1 MKRCGLKGVNEM
13 EESTTYTLQ
22 EIEKLKLKISG
33 YRNTLMTLKMG
44 TSFEDFQMMKNEF
57 EALKSQL
64 TYIEDLTKTME
75 EKQQTQTVIYEE
87 QAKQFEMQIASLNKT
102 VEKMGKEIVLI
113 SKKLNNVKEEKVEE
127 KEKAQPLVEKPT
139 VPKPASSMKYI
150 HNGTRENEPAPA
162 PAPAPALPNQ
172 PSYMQLRNLTN
183 QVIQLQ
189 KEEENTR
196 PVEHIEYKVDQADER
211 YFNQRYFQTINHPPQ
226 NVSRNTLNKASL
238 KPNKS
243 SKGEATFLPNLNKV
257 SSSSEPENEP
267 EETPPSLIDK
277 VDKVIESS
285 IISPEIQEVEF
296 VNEELQ
302 TVDLNEINEGSSM
315 GEDLQPESIE
325 LTIEES
331 TDNSDSGEEKT
342 KKQWN
347 SSFFNIFRK

>member
-64 TYIEDLTKTME
+64 TYIEGLTKTME

-113 SKKLNNVKEEKVEE
+113 SKKLNNVKEEKVEKE
-127 KEKAQPLVEKPT
+127 KKAQPLAEKSNA
-139 VPKPASSMKYI
+139 PKPDSTMKYLQ
-150 HNGTRENEPAPA
+150 NGTQENV
-162 PAPAPALPNQ
+162 PAPALPNQ

-189 KEEENTR
+189 KEDEKTKPE
-196 PVEHIEYKVDQADER
+196 EHIEYKADQVDER

-226 NVSRNTLNKASL
+226 NVSRNSLNKASL

-243 SKGEATFLPNLNKV
+243 SKGEATFLPTLNKV
-257 SSSSEPENEP
+257 SNLFEPENGP
-267 EETPPSLIDK
+267 EETPPSLIKK
-277 VDKVIESS
+277 VSESS
-285 IISPEIQEVEF
+285 IVSPELHEVKLVVEK
-296 VNEELQ
+296 LQ
-302 TVDLNEINEGSSM
+302 PVDLSEINEGSSM
-315 GEDLQPESIE
+315 REEEQMESIE
-325 LTIEES
+325 LTVEES

-342 KKQWN
+342 KKQRN

>member
-57 EALKSQL
+57 ETLKSQL

-75 EKQQTQTVIYEE
+75 EKQHTQNVIYEE
-87 QAKQFEMQIASLNKT
+87 QAKQFEFQIASLNKT
-102 VEKMGKEIVLI
+102 VEEMGKEIVLI

-127 KEKAQPLVEKPT
+127 KAQPLAEKT
-139 VPKPASSMKYI
+139 NAQKPASSMKYI
-150 HNGTRENEPAPA
+150 QNGTRENV
-162 PAPAPALPNQ
+162 PAPALPNQ

-189 KEEENTR
+189 KEEENKK
-196 PVEHIEYKVDQADER
+196 PAEHIEYKLDQADER
-211 YFNQRYFQTINHPPQ
+211 YFNQRYFQTINHPTHQ
-226 NVSRNTLNKASL
+226 NVNRNNLNKAIL

-243 SKGEATFLPNLNKV
+243 SMGEAHLLPYLNKV
-257 SSSSEPENEP
+257 SNSSEPANEN
-267 EETPPSLIDK
+267 EETPPSLIEK
-277 VDKVIESS
+277 VTESS
-285 IISPEIQEVEF
+285 IVSPELQEIEF

-302 TVDLNEINEGSSM
+302 TVDLSELNEGSSM
-315 GEDLQPESIE
+315 KEDLQPENIE
-325 LTIEES
+325 LTVVES

>member
-44 TSFEDFQMMKNEF
+44 TSFEDFQVMKNEF

-75 EKQQTQTVIYEE
+75 EKQQTQTIIYEE

-102 VEKMGKEIVLI
+102 VEKMGKEIILI

-127 KEKAQPLVEKPT
+127 EKKAQPLAEKPS
-139 VPKPASSMKYI
+139 VPKPDSTMKYLQ
-150 HNGTRENEPAPA
+150 NGTQESV
-162 PAPAPALPNQ
+162 PAPALPNQ

-189 KEEENTR
+189 KEDEKAKSEE
-196 PVEHIEYKVDQADER
+196 PQIEYKADQVDER

-226 NVSRNTLNKASL
+226 NVSRNSLIKASL

-243 SKGEATFLPNLNKV
+243 SKGDAAFLPTLNKASNV
-257 SSSSEPENEP
+257 SEPASEP
-267 EETPPSLIDK
+267 DETPPSLIK
-277 VDKVIESS
+277 NVSESS
-285 IISPEIQEVEF
+285 IVSPELQEVES
-296 VNEELQ
+296 VVEKLQ
-302 TVDLNEINEGSSM
+302 TVDLSKINEGSSM
-315 GEDLQPESIE
+315 REDEQLESIE
-325 LTIEES
+325 LTVEES

>member
-1 MKRCGLKGVNEM
+1 M

-113 SKKLNNVKEEKVEE
+113 SKKLNNVKEEKAEEE
-127 KEKAQPLVEKPT
+127 KNVQPSAEKFSA
-139 VPKPASSMKYI
+139 PKPDSTMKYLQ
-150 HNGTRENEPAPA
+150 NGTQENVPV
-162 PAPAPALPNQ
+162 PALPNQ
-172 PSYMQLRNLTN
+172 PSYMQLRNLAN

-189 KEEENTR
+189 KEDEKPKTEE
-196 PVEHIEYKVDQADER
+196 PIEYKADQVDER
-211 YFNQRYFQTINHPPQ
+211 YFNQRYFQTINHPPHQ
-226 NVSRNTLNKASL
+226 NVSRNSLNEASL

-243 SKGEATFLPNLNKV
+243 SKGEAAFLPVLNKT
-257 SSSSEPENEP
+257 SNFFEPANEP
-267 EETPPSLIDK
+267 EETPPSLIK
-277 VDKVIESS
+277 NVTKSSIES
-285 IISPEIQEVEF
+285 PELDEDESVVEK
-296 VNEELQ
+296 LQ
-302 TVDLNEINEGSSM
+302 TFDLSEINEGSSM
-315 GEDLQPESIE
+315 RENEQLESIK
-325 LTIEES
+325 LTVEES
-331 TDNSDSGEEKT
+331 MDNSDSGEEKT

>member
-127 KEKAQPLVEKPT
+127 EKKVQPLAEKPS
-139 VPKPASSMKYI
+139 VPKPASSMNYI
-150 HNGTRENEPAPA
+150 HNGTRENV

-189 KEEENTR
+189 KEEENTK

-211 YFNQRYFQTINHPPQ
+211 YFNQRYFQTINHPTHQ
-226 NVSRNTLNKASL
+226 NVNRNTLNKASL

-267 EETPPSLIDK
+267 EETPPSLIEK
-277 VDKVIESS
+277 VTESS
-285 IISPEIQEVEF
+285 IISPEIQEVEL

-302 TVDLNEINEGSSM
+302 TVDLSELNEGSSM
-315 GEDLQPESIE
+315 REDLKPESIE
-325 LTIEES
+325 LTVEES
-331 TDNSDSGEEKT
+331 ADNSDSGEEKT

>member
-102 VEKMGKEIVLI
+102 VEKMGKEIILI
-113 SKKLNNVKEEKVEE
+113 SKKLNSVKEEKVEE
-127 KEKAQPLVEKPT
+127 EKKAQPLAEKTSAPRPDST
-139 VPKPASSMKYI
+139 MKYLQ
-150 HNGTRENEPAPA
+150 NGTQENV
-162 PAPAPALPNQ
+162 PAPALPNQ

-189 KEEENTR
+189 NEEEKTKPEER
-196 PVEHIEYKVDQADER
+196 IEYKADQIDDR
-211 YFNQRYFQTINHPPQ
+211 YFNQRYFQTINQQTHQ
-226 NVSRNTLNKASL
+226 NVNRNSLNKASL

-243 SKGEATFLPNLNKV
+243 SKGEAAFLPNVNKA
-257 SSSSEPENEP
+257 SSSSESANEP
-267 EETPPSLIDK
+267 EETFPTLISN
-277 VDKVIESS
+277 VIESS
-285 IISPEIQEVEF
+285 IVSPELNEVES
-296 VNEELQ
+296 VNEKIQ
-302 TVDLNEINEGSSM
+302 TFDLSDVNEGSSM
-315 GEDLQPESIE
+315 KEDAQPEIFE
-325 LTIEES
+325 LSIEES
-331 TDNSDSGEEKT
+331 MDNTDSGEEKT

>member
-1 MKRCGLKGVNEM
+1 M

-44 TSFEDFQMMKNEF
+44 TSFEDFQVMKNEF

-64 TYIEDLTKTME
+64 TYIEELTKTME

-87 QAKQFEMQIASLNKT
+87 QAKQFEMQIAALTKT
-102 VEKMGKEIVLI
+102 VEKMGKEIILI
-113 SKKLNNVKEEKVEE
+113 SKKLNGVKEEKAEAEIKV
-127 KEKAQPLVEKPT
+127 QPLAEET
-139 VPKPASSMKYI
+139 SAPKLDSTMRYLQ
-150 HNGTRENEPAPA
+150 NGTKESA

-189 KEEENTR
+189 KEEEK
-196 PVEHIEYKVDQADER
+196 PKAEEQIEYKADQVDER
-211 YFNQRYFQTINHPPQ
+211 YFNQHYFQKNYHPPHQ
-226 NVSRNTLNKASL
+226 SVSRTSLNKASL
-238 KPNKS
+238 KSNKS
-243 SKGEATFLPNLNKV
+243 SKGDAAFLPTLNKV
-257 SSSSEPENEP
+257 SDDSESANDP
-267 EETPPSLIDK
+267 EETPPALIK
-277 VDKVIESS
+277 NVTESS
-285 IISPEIQEVEF
+285 IVSPQLLEVES
-296 VNEELQ
+296 VVIEELQ
-302 TVDLNEINEGSSM
+302 TVDLDETNEGSSM
-315 GEDLQPESIE
+315 WDEEQLESME
-325 LTIEES
+325 LTVEES

>member
-57 EALKSQL
+57 ETLKSQL

-75 EKQQTQTVIYEE
+75 EKQHTQNVIYEE
-87 QAKQFEMQIASLNKT
+87 QAKQFEFQIASLNKT
-102 VEKMGKEIVLI
+102 VEEMGKEIVLI
-113 SKKLNNVKEEKVEE
+113 SKKLNNVKDEKVEE
-127 KEKAQPLVEKPT
+127 VKKEQPLAEKPNT
-139 VPKPASSMKYI
+139 LKPASTRNYI
-150 HNGTRENEPAPA
+150 HNGTQENVPAPS
-162 PAPAPALPNQ
+162 LPNQ

-189 KEEENTR
+189 KEEENKK

-211 YFNQRYFQTINHPPQ
+211 YFNQRYFQTINHPTHQ
-226 NVSRNTLNKASL
+226 NVNRNTLNKAIL
-238 KPNKS
+238 KSNKT
-243 SKGEATFLPNLNKV
+243 SKGEATLLPNLNKV
-257 SSSSEPENEP
+257 SNSSEQANEH
-267 EETPPSLIDK
+267 EETPPSLIEK
-277 VDKVIESS
+277 VTESS
-285 IISPEIQEVEF
+285 IVSPELHEVES
-296 VNEELQ
+296 VVEKLQ
-302 TVDLNEINEGSSM
+302 TVDLSEINEDSSM
-315 GEDLQPESIE
+315 REDEQPVSIE
-325 LTIEES
+325 LTVEES
-331 TDNSDSGEEKT
+331 TDNSESGEEKM